1 MLDWML
7 GPRGE
12 WNTIDDSNLGRTKK
26 KRRRPE
32 KKGNSLWVTLLLS
45 YHPFGA
51 VFPTSMC
58 ISPSMQVGV
67 SRWVYRPNASL
78 KEKKRMFIT
87 HSLVPCRAVPCL
99 APCLAVV
106 HLSHFNTKY
115 TNMMKMT
122 TPPQK
127 IHLSCLALRFTMR
140 MVSPE
145 IPNVVPIS

>member
-1 MLDWML
+1 MIA
-7 GPRGE
+7 RE
-12 WNTIDDSNLGRTKK
+12 NQKEKK
-26 KRRRPE
+26 KRRPE
-32 KKGNSLWVTLLLS
+32 KKGNSLWVTLLLCYNPS
-45 YHPFGA
+45 GA

-78 KEKKRMFIT
+78 KRKKKDCSSLT
-87 HSLVPCRAVPCL
+87 HSCCALRLALPCPRVL
-99 APCLAVV
+99 

-115 TNMMKMT
+115 TNMMKIT